1 MNMNTMAQAAHDEEV
16 RAAAKEIGR
25 ARRSIVDQVQV
36 EVVATTVTRQ
46 TENHGPRH
54 PMGAQGSEGGG
65 LRGIAKNL
73 EERRVKNE

>member
-1 MNMNTMAQAAHDEEV
+1 MNTMAQAAHDEEV
-16 RAAAKEIGR
+16 RAAKEIGR

-73 EERRVKNE
+73 EERCVKK